1 MQDALSGSQ
10 VLMDVITLSAPHGV
24 PGAGGSAA
32 ATALL
37 KLNTRTAAVVTASER
52 VEANII
58 DTSG

>member
-1 MQDALSGSQ
+1 M
-10 VLMDVITLSAPHGV
+10 ITLSAPHGV

-37 KLNTRTAAVVTASER
+37 KLNTRIAADVTTSER